1 MTINNMGAVSTM
13 GLTYMYANLW
23 SDTITW
29 GGEFAP
35 IQGDLVYVPAGL
47 NLVVD
52 VDSTPVLSA
61 VIVEGSLIFPSDS
74 DPTHQRTF
82 DAYYIMV
89 DGGYMEVGTEEFPYT
104 SKLTITMHSTKYDPQ
119 LPIFG
124 NKVIAIMNGQL
135 EMHGVPR
142 NPTWAELSM
151 TSLVGSTQITM
162 IEAVDWQVGE
172 TIIIA
177 PTDYDPTHAEQ
188 RVIVA
193 IDNTNPTNPVITID
207 SPLEFTHYSDIEY
220 YGTDFIEMRGE
231 VGLLSR
237 NVLF

>member
-104 SKLTITMHSTKYDPQ
+104 SKLTITMHSTKYDP
-119 LPIFG
+119 
-124 NKVIAIMNGQL
+124 
-135 EMHGVPR
+135 
-142 NPTWAELSM
+142 
-151 TSLVGSTQITM
+151 
-162 IEAVDWQVGE
+162 
-172 TIIIA
+172 
-177 PTDYDPTHAEQ
+177 
-188 RVIVA
+188 
-193 IDNTNPTNPVITID
+193 
-207 SPLEFTHYSDIEY
+207 
-220 YGTDFIEMRGE
+220 
-231 VGLLSR
+231 
-237 NVLF
+237 